1 MFINCTYLVVRN
13 WYDLICMKT
22 MLTNMTYF
30 GKELNSYS
38 YCIILGMYINPVD
51 VDTMQF
57 REIVLCVNWYNAIV
71 LHNYYMFVLL
81 LHFFLNSTFFLQI
94 NVHCLKGYKK
104 NI

>member
-1 MFINCTYLVVRN
+1 
-13 WYDLICMKT
+13 MKT

-57 REIVLCVNWYNAIV
+57 REIVLCEN
-71 LHNYYMFVLL
+71 
-81 LHFFLNSTFFLQI
+81 
-94 NVHCLKGYKK
+94 
-104 NI
+104 